1 MKFIP
6 ETGNGTNIDIYVLIT
21 ITGSIPLIF
30 LFDFDEIFTNKSKT
44 VSSFSLIILKY
55 FFIAQI
61 LNIHHLK

>member
-44 VSSFSLIILKY
+44 VSSFL
-55 FFIAQI
+55 
-61 LNIHHLK
+61 